1 MEFKVSFTDDD
12 EHGVGA
18 DTDFERK
25 VNIVLNLWIVN
36 PYHTMACKRM
46 DLNYPNDKWEWRI
59 VVVKVEGKTQ
69 YQPSRRYI
77 VFEVHQKFKKKVEWL
92 FDAQQSE
99 EEGKCCFYDFDI
111 VARFNGE
118 GKLNPEKWKHLK
130 RHL

>member
-12 EHGVGA
+12 EHRVGA

-46 DLNYPNDKWEWRI
+46 DLNYPNVKWEWRI
-59 VVVKVEGKTQ
+59 VVDKVEGETK

-77 VFEVHQKFKKKVEWL
+77 IFEVHQKFKNKVEWL
-92 FDAQQSE
+92 FDAEQSE
-99 EEGKCCFYDFDI
+99 KEGKCCFYDFDL
-111 VARFNGE
+111 VARFNKE